1 MMPGGYHRATF
12 SDITVKI
19 KRVMW
24 AFSKSE
30 MLVEAAADLLH
41 FEMLT
46 CG

>member
-1 MMPGGYHRATF
+1 M
-12 SDITVKI
+12 
-19 KRVMW
+19 KREMR

-30 MLVEAAADLLH
+30 MLVEAAGLLL